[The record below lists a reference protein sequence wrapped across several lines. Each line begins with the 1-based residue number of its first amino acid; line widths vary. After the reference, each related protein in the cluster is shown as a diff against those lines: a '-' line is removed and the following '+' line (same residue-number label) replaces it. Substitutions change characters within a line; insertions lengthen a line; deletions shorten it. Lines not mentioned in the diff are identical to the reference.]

1 MALATL
7 LLPSS
12 SASPAAAAAGD
23 HSGSR
28 RHDHHHGSKRKKKPP
43 PPSPQPSISSAPR
56 TPSGARS
63 QRGASSSS
71 KKSPK
76 GAAAAAAKNRQAQY
90 QHHHRAQPATKKAA
104 AAASSSSSSWEQV
117 KSLLSCRSATA
128 AARVHDPAAPSAL
141 ARLRGGGAGACGAS
155 LCAMRDVVDAASSAA
170 SSAAAD
176 RDTAPLNRRR
186 AHRAGGSSS
195 SSAGGGSG
203 SSHHSSLRG
212 LSGCYE
218 CRAINVEPMS
228 RRYPRPRELCA
239 CPQCGEVFTK
249 ADSLEHHQAIR
260 HAVSELGPEDS
271 GRNIV
276 EIIFKSSWQ
285 KRDRPIC
292 HVDRILK
299 VHNPPRTVAR
309 FEAYRDAVRS
319 RCRATAAR
327 AAADGNELLRFHPAP
342 LACALGLAG
351 DTSLC
356 AAAAADPSSS
366 RSSSSPAAAAAG
378 DASSSSSSSS
388 AAASCGVC
396 TAIRH
401 GFAPWVGAHPL
412 GVRTTASSG
421 RAHDC
426 GGSPAA
432 AASNN
437 GGCRAMLVC
446 RVIAGRVRRDGDG
459 DGAAAGEEKEGPFDS
474 VAGEDAASSSVYGNL
489 EELFVANPRAIL
501 PCFVVIYRV
510 LES

>member
-1 MALATL
+1 
-7 LLPSS
+7 
-12 SASPAAAAAGD
+12 
-23 HSGSR
+23 
-28 RHDHHHGSKRKKKPP
+28 
-43 PPSPQPSISSAPR
+43 
-56 TPSGARS
+56 
-63 QRGASSSS
+63 
-71 KKSPK
+71 
-76 GAAAAAAKNRQAQY
+76 
-90 QHHHRAQPATKKAA
+90 
-104 AAASSSSSSWEQV
+104 
-117 KSLLSCRSATA
+117 
-128 AARVHDPAAPSAL
+128 
-141 ARLRGGGAGACGAS
+141 
-155 LCAMRDVVDAASSAA
+155 MRDVVDAASSAA
-170 SSAAAD
+170 ASASFE

-195 SSAGGGSG
+195 SSAAGG

-319 RCRATAAR
+319 RCGRATAAR
-327 AAADGNELLRFHPAP
+327 AAADGNELLRFHSAP

-351 DTSLC
+351 ATSLC
-356 AAAAADPSSS
+356 AAAVAADTSSTAAA
-366 RSSSSPAAAAAG
+366 SSSSPAAAC
-378 DASSSSSSSS
+378 
-388 AAASCGVC
+388 CGVC

-432 AASNN
+432 AGSN

-446 RVIAGRVRRDGDG
+446 RVIAGRVRRDGG
-459 DGAAAGEEKEGPFDS
+459 DAGTSAAGEEKEGPFDS

>member
-1 MALATL
+1 M
-7 LLPSS
+7 
-12 SASPAAAAAGD
+12 AAAG
-23 HSGSR
+23 
-28 RHDHHHGSKRKKKPP
+28 
-43 PPSPQPSISSAPR
+43 
-56 TPSGARS
+56 
-63 QRGASSSS
+63 SSSS
-71 KKSPK
+71 SVKSPK
-76 GAAAAAAKNRQAQY
+76 AAAAAAAAAKNNTP
-90 QHHHRAQPATKKAA
+90 QHRHRRVPSTKTKASAAPA
-104 AAASSSSSSWEQV
+104 SSSSWEQV

-170 SSAAAD
+170 SSAAAATD

-186 AHRAGGSSS
+186 AHRGAS
-195 SSAGGGSG
+195 SSAAAAGGG
-203 SSHHSSLRG
+203 HSSLRG

-285 KRDRPIC
+285 KRDGRSIC

-299 VHNPPRTVAR
+299 VHNAPRTVAR

-319 RCRATAAR
+319 RCRAAR
-327 AAADGNELLRFHPAP
+327 AAADGNELLRFHSAP
-342 LACALGLAG
+342 IACALGLDGATCLCSG
-351 DTSLC
+351 D
-356 AAAAADPSSS
+356 DGGSS
-366 RSSSSPAAAAAG
+366 G
-378 DASSSSSSSS
+378 D

-401 GFAPWVGAHPL
+401 GFAAWAGAHPL

-426 GGSPAA
+426 GGSHA
-432 AASNN
+432 AAS

-459 DGAAAGEEKEGPFDS
+459 ASSSSSSAAAQEEGPFDS

>member
-1 MALATL
+1 MALSTV

-12 SASPAAAAAGD
+12 SATMATAGD
-23 HSGSR
+23 PSDSR
-28 RHDHHHGSKRKKKPP
+28 RHHHGKRKKKPP
-43 PPSPQPSISSAPR
+43 ATPPPSLPPPAR
-56 TPSGARS
+56 TPPRVGS
-63 QRGASSSS
+63 QRAMAAAVSSS
-71 KKSPK
+71 KKNPK
-76 GAAAAAAKNRQAQY
+76 LATAKNT
-90 QHHHRAQPATKKAA
+90 HHHHQQHRVQSKK
-104 AAASSSSSSWEQV
+104 AAASSSSSWEQL
-117 KSLLSCRSATA
+117 KGLLSCRSATA

-141 ARLRGGGAGACGAS
+141 ARLRGAGAGGACGAS

-170 SSAAAD
+170 SSAAAS
-176 RDTAPLNRRR
+176 DTAPLTRRHR
-186 AHRAGGSSS
+186 AHRVASSS
-195 SSAGGGSG
+195 SSASVAGS
-203 SSHHSSLRG
+203 HSSLRG

-228 RRYPRPRELCA
+228 RRYPRPRELCS

-292 HVDRILK
+292 QIERILK
-299 VHNPPRTVAR
+299 VHNAPRTVAR

-319 RCRATAAR
+319 QCRATAAR
-327 AAADGNELLRFHPAP
+327 AAADGNELLRFHSAP
-342 LACALGLAG
+342 LACALGLG
-351 DTSLC
+351 GSTSLC
-356 AAAAADPSSS
+356 AAISTTDTATAANVA
-366 RSSSSPAAAAAG
+366 
-378 DASSSSSSSS
+378 SSSS
-388 AAASCGVC
+388 AAAAPPDAAAACGVC

-426 GGSPAA
+426 GASAPAHAA
-432 AASNN
+432 AANVA
-437 GGCRAMLVC
+437 GCRAMLVC
-446 RVIAGRVRRDGDG
+446 RVIAGRVRRDGD
-459 DGAAAGEEKEGPFDS
+459 AEEEGPFDS

-489 EELFVANPRAIL
+489 EELFVVNARAIL